1 MSVSDLLC
9 ESFVTAQSVV
19 PRGGAIFSLPSTVFY
34 GFILILQPVCDSWS
48 HGVSGLNKA
57 QRPFAK
63 PLRNVLSLMK
73 CVSSTVN
80 RAFMEL
86 NESEL

>member
-1 MSVSDLLC
+1 M
-9 ESFVTAQSVV
+9 
-19 PRGGAIFSLPSTVFY
+19 FY

-48 HGVSGLNKA
+48 HSVSGLNKA
-57 QRPFAK
+57 QGPFAK
-63 PLRNVLSLMK
+63 LLRNVLSLMK

-86 NESEL
+86 NESEFSRKLKGYITAPCKYQEGSGERREIP